1 MGDVVNLRQFRKQKE
16 RAEKEDLAQE
26 NREKHGRRK
35 SDVQLMQ
42 SRKDLDDKRHDGHQ
56 IDPEDDGPQ
65 IA

>member
-16 RAEKEDLAQE
+16 RAEKEDVAQE
-26 NREKHGRRK
+26 NREKFGRRK
-35 SDVQLMQ
+35 SDVQLTQ
-42 SRKDLDDKRHDGHQ
+42 SRRELDEKRHDGHE

>member
-26 NREKHGRRK
+26 NREKQGRRK

>member
-16 RAEKEDLAQE
+16 RAEKEELAQE
-26 NREKHGRRK
+26 NRETHGRRK

-42 SRKDLDDKRHDGHQ
+42 SRKELDEKRHQGHQ